1 MKVGEITFH
10 YVTGRQITEFY
21 TSEKERNAFIRIY
34 AGVTH
39 YTIIPY
45 AGEGMPNY
53 LHTGKKEYSSVLPR
67 YAQAKGWLRPH
78 ELTEL
83 INQTAA

>member
-10 YVTGRQITEFY
+10 FATGRQITEFY
-21 TSEKERNAFIRIY
+21 TSVNQRNSFIRIY
-34 AGVTH
+34 TGVTH

-53 LHTGKKEYSSVLPR
+53 LHVGKKEYSSVQQR
-67 YAQAKGWLRPH
+67 KSTDKGWRPKH
-78 ELTEL
+78 EL

>member
-1 MKVGEITFH
+1 MKVGEITF
-10 YVTGRQITEFY
+10 YFATGRQITEFY
-21 TSEKERNAFIRIY
+21 TSEQQRRAFIRIY
-34 AGVTH
+34 TGVTH

-53 LHTGKKEYSSVLPR
+53 LHTGKKEYSPVLPR
-67 YAQAKGWLRPH
+67 YANARGWQRQH
-78 ELTEL
+78 EL

>member
-1 MKVGEITFH
+1 MKVGEITFY

-21 TSEKERNAFIRIY
+21 TSEQQRNSFIRIY
-34 AGVTH
+34 TGVTH

-53 LHTGKKEYSSVLPR
+53 LHTGKKEYSSVQPR
-67 YAQAKGWLRPH
+67 YQNARGWQRQH
-78 ELTEL
+78 EL